1 VSPHLTA
8 VFLAIYAGC
17 ALLGMMPAAV
27 LAAGHPVAVA
37 FVLAVT
43 AFTVTVLIFMGVVVW

>member
-1 VSPHLTA
+1 MNHHLTA

-27 LAAGHPVAVA
+27 LAAGNLVAVA

-43 AFTVTVLIFMGVVVW
+43 AFTVTVLASGAADLW

>member
-1 VSPHLTA
+1 MSDHLTA

-17 ALLGMMPAAV
+17 ALLGMLPAAV
-27 LAAGHPVAVA
+27 LAAGNLVAVA

-43 AFTVTVLIFMGVVVW
+43 AFTVTVLASGAAALW